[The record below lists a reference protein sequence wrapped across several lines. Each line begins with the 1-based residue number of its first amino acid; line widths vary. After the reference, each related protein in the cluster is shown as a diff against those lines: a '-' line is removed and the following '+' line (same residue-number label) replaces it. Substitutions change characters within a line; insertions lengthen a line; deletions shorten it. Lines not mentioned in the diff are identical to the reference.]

1 MYCCIQLKRD
11 EVKIFLHTLVHC
23 ISIDCSVMDT
33 SPDPNNNT
41 RGEKSYSLRPR
52 ASLKRDEDDTD
63 QDESWRPRGRTKRRS
78 KQKGLPLSKYRR
90 KTANARERS
99 RMREINEAFEVL
111 RRALPHFNP
120 RSDNS
125 LEKTTKI
132 MTLRLAM
139 KYITALD
146 SALRQTDL
154 DSDGE
159 SLISDSISREHSLTP
174 TSISEQSDVFDQL
187 FITTTFGDCPPSVSS
202 SNPAISF
209 FIDSL
214 KSSRSPFLS
223 TTSTALNLR
232 TRKAPRL
239 ADLDGMP
246 HLTARTLQCELSS
259 DVTYNLP
266 LVDSLSPLREQDY
279 VSTTYCLPSPPLDLG
294 DIFIT

>member
-1 MYCCIQLKRD
+1 
-11 EVKIFLHTLVHC
+11 
-23 ISIDCSVMDT
+23 MDT

-52 ASLKRDEDDTD
+52 AMLKRDEDDTD
-63 QDESWRPRGRTKRRS
+63 QDESWRPRGRVKRRY

-111 RRALPHFNP
+111 RRALPHFSP

-125 LEKTTKI
+125 HEKTTKI

-146 SALRQTDL
+146 SALRQADL

-159 SLISDSISREHSLTP
+159 SLISESISRDFSLTP

-187 FITTTFGDCPPSVSS
+187 FINTTIGDCPPSVSS
-202 SNPAISF
+202 SSSAISF

-214 KSSRSPFLS
+214 KSSSRSSSRTPFLN
-223 TTSTALNLR
+223 TTSTALNVR
-232 TRKAPRL
+232 PRKASRL
-239 ADLDGMP
+239 PELDGIP
-246 HLTARTLQCELSS
+246 HLTARTIQSELSS
-259 DVTYNLP
+259 DEAYNLP
-266 LVDSLSPLREQDY
+266 LVDSSLSPLREQDY
-279 VSTTYCLPSPPLDLG
+279 VSTTWKELDCLPSPPLDFG